1 MTIFPANTTVA
12 AIRSEARD
20 YIGISSNQLLPD
32 AVLDQEINYI
42 YTSYIPESIKLDQL
56 RDVYVFYTLPYV
68 DLYPIDVNK
77 YQSFR
82 DPVYIDGLRASYYKD
97 RGTFYGWW
105 PNVRTYLQPV
115 FGDGVTTIFNFT
127 LTPTPI
133 CRTTFMAST
142 TDATGFQL
150 ICADDGGRQQ
160 LFGNLLQVER
170 DSVGNM
176 TPPFPDTSPLPPTPL
191 PNPPYN
197 NVLGQINYITG
208 AVNITWPTPPA
219 AGVPIRVNFFTAST
233 GRPTSVLYWNNQIT
247 VRPIPKFSHKI
258 ELETYRTPLQ
268 MLNETDKPFLH
279 NLKRFLSLGVAVNV
293 LSRIGDNDRKLQLM
307 PEFEAAQGRVLERQ
321 ANEEIG
327 QANATIFNQQG
338 PYANAYPYGGYWY

>member
-1 MTIFPANTTVA
+1 MVTPANTTLA
-12 AIRSEARD
+12 AIRSDARD
-20 YIGISSNQLLPD
+20 YIGISGQQILPD
-32 AVLDQEINYI
+32 SVLDQEINYF
-42 YTSYIPESIKLDQL
+42 YTANIPESIKLDQL

-68 DLYPIDVNK
+68 DTYPVDVNK

-82 DPVYIDGLRASYYKD
+82 EPVMVDGLKATFYKD
-97 RGTFYGWW
+97 RGAFYGWW
-105 PNVRTYLQPV
+105 PNVRTYLQIGT
-115 FGDGVTTIFNFT
+115 GDGVTTTFNFS
-127 LTPTPI
+127 LAPSPI
-133 CRTTFMAST
+133 CRSTFMIST
-142 TDATGFQL
+142 TDATGFEL

-197 NVLGQINYITG
+197 NVVGQINYVTG
-208 AVNITWPTPPA
+208 VGQVNWPTPPA
-219 AGVPIRVNFFTAST
+219 AGAPLYANYFNAST
-233 GRPTSVLYWNNQIT
+233 GRPIAVLYWNNQIT
-247 VRPIPKFSHKI
+247 VRPIPKRSHKI

-268 MLNETDKPFLH
+268 MLNATDRPFLD
-279 NLKRFLSLGVAVNV
+279 NFKRYISLGCAINI
-293 LSRIGDNDRKLQLM
+293 LSRMGDNDRKMELI
-307 PEFEAAQGRVLERQ
+307 PDFEAAQGRVLERQ

-338 PYANAYPYGGYWY
+338 PYPTSYPYGGYWY